1 MTSDCPKEV
10 VALAKELLTSGA
22 YRSAI
27 ESKEAEFAAEA
38 QVSAGDTYA
47 TFPEKTK

>member
-1 MTSDCPKEV
+1 
-10 VALAKELLTSGA
+10 
-22 YRSAI
+22 
-27 ESKEAEFAAEA
+27 EFAAEA